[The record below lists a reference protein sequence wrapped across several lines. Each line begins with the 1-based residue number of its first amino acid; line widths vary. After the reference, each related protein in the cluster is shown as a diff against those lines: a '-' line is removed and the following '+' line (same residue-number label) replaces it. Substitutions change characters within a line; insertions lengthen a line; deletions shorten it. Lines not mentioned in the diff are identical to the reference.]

1 MLALAI
7 PKMVSSGRFWS
18 LLYVVFVAMVPVSM
32 SGSGFV
38 YDDDNVLVDPVK
50 PSCPLPYWDNAALDV
65 LANRGDYKF
74 NDTDIASIPWVHD
87 DNDNMLNVP
96 KVSCKHHAGDHL
108 RRRVVVLLIDAISR
122 PLVEAKY
129 PLLMNFSRQ
138 DHKAFHFKNHHTHGY
153 NSQPNKNALY
163 AGISGAA
170 QSTTDAPKWLHNTF
184 SQNGY
189 TTIHDDDSC
198 EPTKVP
204 GTLTAL
210 MGTKPGDVMPND
222 EAVCYPRIKC
232 MDSEPSCSA
241 PSTLEFVAQAVEQ
254 HAHCDLFV
262 TLNPNHEHSTR
273 FWYTKADLWVVRF
286 LERVVRHNTIVVVL
300 SDHGMHYG
308 TPFMSPLGTAYRT
321 NPFLMILWPKRM
333 GGVTS
338 KALQRSTSAS
348 LTTHLNVY
356 SFLDAIATGT
366 PHSNAS
372 LASPNFALNQTC
384 KEAFIPS
391 MECRCLH
398 SGSCTVAAEQEAMV
412 VLEDQLQAVTAN
424 PLCMPLHKSE
434 FTMTSCTGDQTAHV
448 ASFTRG
454 HRKYHLNWDS
464 EVAYKRSLVQLT
476 VWKKDLGPCRSE
488 VPNKLW
494 SLCICNMPTRAL
506 SSSGALQAHKLNLT
520 LLSDGASQ
528 ADQSKLTLSS
538 DGTSQARKPTLT
550 LSPDGAS
557 QGYTPNLTVVGA
569 TVLLC
574 FGWGL
579 STSWGRSSYRM
590 LAGAIKDSLKGA
602 ALLAVGVSVLSI
614 CMATIQPIV
623 VQFSKV
629 NGRVEYHM
637 SSAVFYTEFLKLI
650 ISIALWVLM
659 PPTSTSLPLTVS
671 EDDKLCKCPPSPAA
685 VSKVMGVMAYAVP
698 AALYIAQNNL
708 TIRAMGYLDPP
719 TFQLWVTFRLIPAA
733 LLTRFVLKRSV
744 SLVQWIALILLMIG
758 MGVTTFKLSGS
769 EDVSNESADNNF
781 LGILLVLLNGCLSAT
796 SGVINEWLLKY
807 QDTSLPM
814 TLKNARIYAF
824 GALLAI
830 PTMRLPWTPGALHG
844 FSPSAWAVVWTN
856 AALGLSVSL
865 VLRYADNLVKNF
877 NGAAAVLLSAL
888 VSAPLFGF
896 QWTTPFV
903 LGALIICCSFI
914 LYFYIGAPA
923 VTKGPTIQQHGKA
936 YALLP
941 SAEEPAFN
949 TVITFGTFDVLHY
962 GHIRILQRAAAYGRR
977 LVVGLSTDEL
987 SMSKKGRTPV
997 YSYEQRKAILEA
1009 IRCVDHV
1016 FPEES
1021 LEKKEEYC
1029 REHGAELLVMGD
1041 DWTGKLDAL
1050 GVEVRYLERTP
1061 AISRTLNT

>member
-1 MLALAI
+1 M
-7 PKMVSSGRFWS
+7 PKMTSSGRFWS
-18 LLYVVFVAMVPVSM
+18 LLYVVFVVMMPVSM
-32 SGSGFV
+32 SESGV
-38 YDDDNVLVDPVK
+38 YGDGMVDGN
-50 PSCPLPYWDNAALDV
+50 SNCPLPYWDNAAMDV
-65 LANRGDYKF
+65 LAGRSDYQF

-87 DNDNMLNVP
+87 DDGNVLNVP
-96 KVSCKHHAGDHL
+96 TVNCKQFVGGHP
-108 RRRVVVLLIDAISR
+108 RRRVVMLLIGAISR

-138 DHKAFHFKNHHTHGY
+138 DHRAFHFKNHHTLGY
-153 NSQPNKNALY
+153 NSPPNKEALY
-163 AGISGAA
+163 AGISRASK
-170 QSTTDAPKWLHNTF
+170 STTVAPKWLHETF
-184 SQNGY
+184 SQRGY
-189 TTIHDDDSC
+189 TTIHADDVC
-198 EPTKVP
+198 EPTKVS

-210 MGTKPGDVMPND
+210 MGTKPGDVMPD
-222 EAVCYPRIKC
+222 DRALCFPRIKC

-241 PSTLEFVAQAVEQ
+241 TSSLEFVAQAVEQ
-254 HAHCDLFV
+254 HAQCDLFV

-273 FWYTKADLWVVRF
+273 FGYSKADLWVVRF
-286 LERVVRHNTIVVVL
+286 LERVVSHNTIVVIS

-308 TPFMSPLGTAYRT
+308 KPFMSPLDTAYRT

-333 GGVTS
+333 KGATS

-348 LTTHLNVY
+348 LTTHLNAY
-356 SFLDAIATGT
+356 AFLDAIASGA

-391 MECRCLH
+391 TECRCLH
-398 SGSCTVAAEQEAMV
+398 SGSCTFAAEQEAMV

-424 PLCMPLHKSE
+424 PHCMPLHKSE
-434 FTMTSCTGDQTAHV
+434 FTMTSCTGEQTAHI

-454 HRKYHLNWDS
+454 HRYYQVKWDS
-464 EVAYKRSLVQLT
+464 EAAHLSSLGQLT
-476 VWKKDLGPCRSE
+476 VWKKDVDPCRSE

-494 SLCICNMPTRAL
+494 SLCICNL
-506 SSSGALQAHKLNLT
+506 NQSSHGV
-520 LLSDGASQ
+520 SQ
-528 ADQSKLTLSS
+528 PL
-538 DGTSQARKPTLT
+538 KPTLQ
-550 LSPDGAS
+550 SDGVS
-557 QGYTPNLTVVGA
+557 HSHKPNVTVIGA
-569 TVLLC
+569 VVLLC
-574 FGWGL
+574 IGWGL
-579 STSWGRSSYRM
+579 ATSAGRSSFR
-590 LAGAIKDSLKGA
+590 LLVGAISSSLKGA
-602 ALLAVGVSVLSI
+602 ALVAVGVSVLAV

-650 ISIALWVLM
+650 ISIALWALI

-671 EDDKLCKCPPSPAA
+671 EDDKLCKCPPSPVA

-698 AALYIAQNNL
+698 AGLYIAQNNL

-719 TFQLWVTFRLIPAA
+719 TFQLWVTFRLIPTA

-769 EDVSNESADNNF
+769 VDVSNESADDK
-781 LGILLVLLNGCLSAT
+781 LYGILLVLLNGCLSAT
-796 SGVINEWLLKY
+796 SGVTNEWLLKY

-814 TLKNARIYAF
+814 TMKNARIYAF

-830 PTMRLPWTPGALHG
+830 PTMRLPWTPGALDG
-844 FSPSAWAVVWTN
+844 FSPNAWAVVWTN

-877 NGAAAVLLSAL
+877 TSAAAVLLSAL

-903 LGALIICCSFI
+903 LGALIICCSFV
-914 LYFYIGAPA
+914 LYFFVGAPA
-923 VTKGPTIQQHGKA
+923 ATKGPTVRQQDKA
-936 YALLP
+936 YALLA

-949 TVITFGTFDVLHY
+949 TVVTFGTFDVLHH
-962 GHIRILQRAAAYGRR
+962 GHIRILQRAAACGRR

-987 SMSKKGRTPV
+987 NMSKKGRPPV
-997 YSYEQRKAILEA
+997 YPYEQRKAILEA
-1009 IRCVDHV
+1009 IRYVDYV

-1021 LEKKEEYC
+1021 LEKKGEYC
-1029 REHGAELLVMGD
+1029 REHGADLLVMGD
-1041 DWTGKLDAL
+1041 DWAGKFDAV

-1061 AISRTLNT
+1061 AISTTQTIETCKSI